1 MATGLLRA
9 LENMVE
15 TFMETHHLQK
25 PYYGPGQLPPLKV
38 IAISQVLPSLKLSSE
53 EIVFVLDQKDMLTFT
68 GFVLT
73 DKGFHFLRDKKNVF
87 IPIFELEKS
96 LSSSDLKPI
105 FSDGNLAKAFREM
118 LVKISMGDFNLVGKE
133 KKDPLKKILT
143 SAEPVNTQELIG
155 NDILEQAQTEGNQ
168 LETLSAELEADK
180 IFMDNLQKSLTKSA
194 TLAQE
199 FKPWHVMVQD
209 LIFIFNKL
217 EKKPVVIEQQFLL
230 AYFFEKLQGNDM
242 AENLSLERINQ
253 MITNPKFN
261 ESIEKVKQARFLEV
275 GGEFKD
281 QLILPVLLAKMEHV
295 SLSQVGTHYNRI
307 ANLIAKADGTITKEE
322 EEILQQVGQLC
333 TAPKKKLDNVK
344 QSSVPENETLEDVMK
359 ELNELVGLKNIKKD
373 IEDLINFLKI
383 QKLREVE
390 GLKPIERALHSVFMG
405 PPGTGKTTIARL
417 LGRIFKHLGY
427 ISGGHLVETD
437 RAGLVAGFVGQT
449 ALKVDEVVKA
459 ALNGVLFIDE
469 AYSLAKDEFG
479 RDFGHEAIEALLKRM
494 EDHRDDLVVIAAGY
508 PDEMKTFI
516 QSNPGLQSRFNRYF
530 NFEHYTSAEM
540 MDIFKL
546 YARKAD
552 FVITADAEEKLS
564 FIFDGLYENRNPS
577 FGNARVV
584 RNLFEQVIANQANRL
599 VAITPITKDLLISL
613 EEPDIPEIK
622 ESIKKLMV
630 FDEHVKKQA

>member
-15 TFMETHHLQK
+15 TFMETYHLEK
-25 PYYGPGQLPPLKV
+25 PFYGPGQLPPMKV
-38 IAISQVLPSLKLSSE
+38 LSISQALPSLKLSSE

-73 DKGFHFLRDKKNVF
+73 DKGFHFLRDKKNIF
-87 IPIFELEKS
+87 IPLFDLEKS
-96 LSSSDLKPI
+96 LQPTDLKPI
-105 FSDGNLAKAFREM
+105 FADDKMAKAFKEM
-118 LVKISMGDFNLVGKE
+118 LVKISKGDFNPEGKG
-133 KKDPLKKILT
+133 KSDPLKKLMHPDT
-143 SAEPVNTQELIG
+143 SSENTFVINE
-155 NDILEQAQTEGNQ
+155 DILEQAQTEGNQ
-168 LETLSAELEADK
+168 LESLSATLEADAV
-180 IFMDNLQKSLTKSA
+180 FMDNLQKSLTKSES
-194 TLAQE
+194 LAQE

-217 EKKPVVIEQQFLL
+217 EKNPVALPQQFLL

-242 AENLSLERINQ
+242 AENLSLERLNHMVI
-253 MITNPKFN
+253 NPKFSD
-261 ESIEKVKQARFLEV
+261 SIAKVKQARFLEV
-275 GGEFKD
+275 GGEFSD
-281 QLILPVLLAKMEHV
+281 QLILPVLLARMEHGT
-295 SLSQVGTHYNRI
+295 LSAVGTHYNRI
-307 ANLIAKADGTITKEE
+307 ANLIAKADGNITKEE
-322 EEILQQVGQLC
+322 EVILQQVGQLC

-344 QSSVPENETLEDVMK
+344 QSNVPENETLEDVMK

-373 IEDLINFLKI
+373 ISDLINFLKI
-383 QKLREVE
+383 QKLRETE

-508 PDEMKTFI
+508 PDEMKIFI

-530 NFEHYTSAEM
+530 NFDHYTAAEM
-540 MDIFKL
+540 MEIFKL
-546 YARKAD
+546 YAKKAD
-552 FVITADAEEKLS
+552 FVITQDAEEKLS

-584 RNLFEQVIANQANRL
+584 RNLFEQIIANQANRL
-599 VAITPITKDLLISL
+599 VAITPITKELLISL
-613 EEPDIPEIK
+613 EEPDIPEVK
-622 ESIKKLMV
+622 ASIKNLLV
-630 FDEHVKKQA
+630 FDEHVKKQE